1 MKLLIIDD
9 HPLFLEGIGLVL
21 RQLGGDFETIEV
33 DSAPAGLQK
42 LEEQPDIALVLVD
55 ISMPGMS
62 GFDFIEELE
71 QRQITTPV
79 AILSATTNLYD
90 VKKAI
95 EMGALGFIPKA
106 SDKEE
111 MRHALE
117 TIFSGEVYIP
127 PGIEDQ
133 LEALMAAD
141 DTDPEAVLRSRAR
154 QLGITRRQLQVL
166 QLLAKGYT
174 NRRIAEELNLT
185 ERTVKAHVSALFS
198 LLNVGNRTEC
208 VLEADRLGLTSAPEQ
223 RKEFTL
229 SDE

>member
-9 HPLFLEGIGLVL
+9 HPLFLEGIGLLL
-21 RQLGGDFETIEV
+21 RQIGEYFETIEV
-33 DSAPAGLQK
+33 DSAPAGLEK
-42 LEEQPDIALVLVD
+42 LEQESDIGLVLVD
-55 ISMPGMS
+55 IAMPGMS
-62 GFDFIEELE
+62 GFEFIEELE
-71 QRQITTPV
+71 QRNATVPV

-95 EMGALGFIPKA
+95 EMGAVGFISKT

-111 MRHALE
+111 MRKALE

-127 PGIEDQ
+127 SGLEDE

-141 DTDPEAVLRSRAR
+141 DNDPEAALRARAR
-154 QLGITRRQLQVL
+154 QMGITRRQHQVL
-166 QLLAKGYT
+166 QLLARGYT

-185 ERTVKAHVSALFS
+185 ERTVKAHVSALFT
-198 LLNVGNRTEC
+198 LLNVRNRTEC
-208 VLEADRLGLTSAPEQ
+208 VLEADRLGLTAAPEQ
-223 RKEFTL
+223 HKEFTL